1 MIQNVHVDN
10 YIQLWKTGKVL
21 LNKERILLIA
31 YLEKHI
37 LSRDD
42 LYFDEEQIENF
53 IKFTEKWY
61 FPLQSFQ
68 KFIVPFVFLF
78 EKEGNFLF
86 YEQFFITLGR
96 GGGKNGLITAL
107 SNYFISY
114 LHGVPNYD
122 ISVVANSEDQAK
134 TSFEEAYNMIERN
147 GLEDTFYLT
156 KLVITDTETKSRF
169 RFRTSNAGTKDGGR
183 EGCVIYDEIHRYEDS
198 ETVDVFSSG
207 LGKVKWPR
215 EFFIGTDGFVREGFL
230 DKLKERSMSI
240 LNGET
245 PDDRLFPFICKLDDP
260 LEVDDPDMWEKA
272 NPMFSKPM
280 SDYAKGLFRKVKN
293 QYNEMSYSPTK
304 RQEFMTKRM
313 NLPEVDL
320 EKVVAPWD
328 EILATNRPF
337 PQLERKQCIG
347 GLDYASI
354 KDFAAVGLLF
364 REGEDYIW
372 KSHSFVRKGFLD
384 AVKLKAPIHEWE
396 EQGLLTI
403 VDEPSIDPLHIVLWF
418 DEMRETYGLE
428 KVIADNYRMDLL
440 RPLFEEYGIDVEIIK
455 NPRAIQSLLAPR
467 VETMFANHHIIFDDN
482 PLMRWY
488 TNNVAVKIKPDGNK
502 EYLKK
507 DEVRRKTDGFQ
518 ALVHALYR
526 ADELLEVDLND
537 SLDFLNAI
545 NF

>member
-1 MIQNVHVDN
+1 MINN
-10 YIQLWKTGKVL
+10 KYIDEYIELWETGKIK
-21 LNKERILLIA
+21 LNKERILLIE
-31 YLEKHI
+31 YIKKHV
-37 LSRDD
+37 LTNDD
-42 LYFDEEQIENF
+42 LYFDERQIENF

-61 FPLQSFQ
+61 FPLQPFQ
-68 KFIVPFVFLF
+68 KFIIPFVFLF
-78 EKEGNFLF
+78 EKEEDFLYF
-86 YEQFFITLGR
+86 EQFFITLGR

-114 LHGVPNYD
+114 LHGIPNYD

-147 GLEDTFYLT
+147 ELEDMFYLT
-156 KLVITDTETKSRF
+156 KLVITDKETKSRF

-183 EGCVIYDEIHRYEDS
+183 EGCVIYDEVHRYENS

-207 LGKVKWPR
+207 LGKVEHPR
-215 EFFIGTDGFVREGFL
+215 EFFIGTDGYVREGFL
-230 DKLKERSMSI
+230 DKMKERSLS
-240 LNGET
+240 LLKGET
-245 PDDRLFPFICKLDDP
+245 TDDRIFPFICKLDDP
-260 LEVDDPDMWEKA
+260 KEVDNPDMWEKA

-280 SDYAKGLFRKVKN
+280 SKYAQGLFRKVKN
-293 QYNEMSYSPTK
+293 QYNEMTFSPSK

-313 NLPEVDL
+313 NLPEIDL
-320 EKVVAPWD
+320 EKVVAPWED
-328 EILATNRPF
+328 ILATNREF
-337 PQLERKQCIG
+337 PILENKQCIG

-364 REGEDYIW
+364 RDGDDYIW
-372 KSHSFVRKGFLD
+372 KTHSFVRKGFLD
-384 AVKLKAPIHEWE
+384 VVKLKPPIYEWE
-396 EQGLLTI
+396 RDGLLTI
-403 VDEPSIDPLHIVLWF
+403 VDEPSIDPRHIVMWF
-418 DEMRETYGLE
+418 DEMRKTYGLE
-428 KVIADNYRMDLL
+428 KVIADNFRMDLL
-440 RPLFEEYGIDVEIIK
+440 RPLFEEYDIEIEVIK

-467 VETMFANHHIIFDDN
+467 VETMFANHNLIYGDN

-502 EYLKK
+502 EYIKK

-526 ADELLEVDLND
+526 ADELLEEDITD

-545 NF
+545 DF

>member
-1 MIQNVHVDN
+1 MISNKHVDE
-10 YIQLWKTGKVL
+10 YIRLWKSGKIL

-31 YLEKHI
+31 YLEKEV
-37 LSRDD
+37 LTRDD

-53 IKFTEKWY
+53 IKFTERWY
-61 FPLQSFQ
+61 FPLQPFQ

-78 EKEGNFLF
+78 ENEGDFLY

-122 ISVVANSEDQAK
+122 ISIVANSEDQAK

-147 GLEDTFYLT
+147 DLEDMFYLT
-156 KLVITDTETKSRF
+156 KLVITDQETKSRF

-183 EGCVIYDEIHRYEDS
+183 EGCVIYDEVHRYEDS

-215 EFFIGTDGFVREGFL
+215 EFFIGTDGYVREGFL
-230 DKLKERSMSI
+230 DKMKERSMSL
-240 LNGET
+240 LNGDT
-245 PDDRLFPFICKLDDP
+245 PDDRIFPFICKLDDP
-260 LEVDDPDMWEKA
+260 LEVDNPTMWEKA
-272 NPMFSKPM
+272 NPMFSEPM
-280 SDYAKGLFRKVKN
+280 SEYARGLFRKVKN
-293 QYNEMSYSPTK
+293 QYREMNFSPTK
-304 RQEFMTKRM
+304 RTEFMTKRM

-320 EKVVAPWD
+320 EKVVAPWED
-328 EILATNRPF
+328 ILATNRPF
-337 PQLERKQCIG
+337 PILENRQCLG

-364 REGEDYIW
+364 RDGENYIW

-384 AVKLKAPIHEWE
+384 TVKLKAPINEWE
-396 EQGLLTI
+396 KQGLLTI
-403 VDEPSIDPLHIVLWF
+403 VDEPSINPLYIVMWF
-418 DEMRETYGLE
+418 DRMRDIYGLE
-428 KVIADNYRMDLL
+428 KVIADNFRMDLL
-440 RPLFEEYGIDVEIIK
+440 RPLFEEYGIEIEVIK

-467 VETMFANHHIIFDDN
+467 IETMFANHNLIFDDN
-482 PLMRWY
+482 PMMRWY

-502 EYLKK
+502 EYIKK
-507 DEVRRKTDGFQ
+507 DEIRRKTDGFQ

-526 ADELLEVDLND
+526 ADDLLEADISS

>member
-1 MIQNVHVDN
+1 MISNKYVDN
-10 YIQLWKTGKVL
+10 YINLWKTGKIL
-21 LNKERILLIA
+21 LNKERIMLIA
-31 YLEKHI
+31 YLEKYV

-42 LYFDEEQIENF
+42 LYFDETQIENF
-53 IKFTEKWY
+53 IKFTERWY
-61 FPLQSFQ
+61 FPLQDFQ

-78 EKEGNFLF
+78 EKEGDFLF

-147 GLEDTFYLT
+147 ELEDMFYLT

-183 EGCVIYDEIHRYEDS
+183 EGCVIYDEVHRYEDS

-215 EFFIGTDGFVREGFL
+215 EFFIGTDGYVREGFL

-240 LNGET
+240 LKGAT
-245 PDDRLFPFICKLDDP
+245 PEDRLFPFICKLDDP
-260 LEVDDPDMWEKA
+260 LEVDDSKMWEKA
-272 NPMFSKPM
+272 NPMFSEPM

-293 QYNEMSYSPTK
+293 QYNEMAYSPTK

-320 EKVVAPWD
+320 EKVVAPWE

-337 PQLERKQCIG
+337 PNLENRQCIG

-364 REGEDYIW
+364 RDGDDYIW

-384 AVKLKAPIHEWE
+384 TVKLKAPIYEWE
-396 EQGLLTI
+396 KQGLLTI
-403 VDEPSIDPLHIVLWF
+403 VDEPSINGLHIVLWF
-418 DEMRETYGLE
+418 VKMREKYGLE
-428 KVIADNYRMDLL
+428 KVIADNFRMDLL
-440 RPLFEEYGIDVEIIK
+440 RPLFEEYGIEIEVIK

-467 VETMFANHHIIFDDN
+467 IETMFANHNIIFDDN
-482 PLMRWY
+482 PVMRWY

-502 EYLKK
+502 EYIKK

-526 ADELLEVDLND
+526 ADELLEADMEG
-537 SLDFLNAI
+537 SFEFLNAL